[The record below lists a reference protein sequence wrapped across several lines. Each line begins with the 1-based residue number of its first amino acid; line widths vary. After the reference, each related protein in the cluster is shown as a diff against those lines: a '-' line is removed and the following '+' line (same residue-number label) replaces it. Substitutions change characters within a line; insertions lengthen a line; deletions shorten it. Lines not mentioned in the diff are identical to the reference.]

1 MAHFAEFTSFCMAS
15 EDGHI
20 IGILMGSNQ
29 VLIVWREDEIPWCL
43 TLTGYDFDEF
53 KAGISQDLVN
63 GDGVVSSDWSLDKLT
78 VIWDANGCRPI
89 EASMVFW
96 EGRDGLKQFK
106 LT

>member
-1 MAHFAEFTSFCMAS
+1 MADFAEFACFGIAG

-63 GDGVVSSDWSLDKLT
+63 GDGVV
-78 VIWDANGCRPI
+78 
-89 EASMVFW
+89 ASV
-96 EGRDGLKQFK
+96 
-106 LT
+106 